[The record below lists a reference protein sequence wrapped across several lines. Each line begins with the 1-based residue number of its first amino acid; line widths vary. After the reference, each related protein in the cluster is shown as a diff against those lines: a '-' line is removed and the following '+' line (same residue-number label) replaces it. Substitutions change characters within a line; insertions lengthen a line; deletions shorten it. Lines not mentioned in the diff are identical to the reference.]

1 MVAGRCASAIKV
13 SVQYCR
19 IGRLSTRV
27 YIWNLTRQPAAS
39 AEVARMNVKAMMQG
53 QIHDRRWGARSVLW
67 GLWTPSCP
75 VIIPSHDSIQAVSRG
90 PRKVVIQA
98 RHLRVIGR
106 RLNGRNFAAIRGC
119 RQKPMK
125 DVLRGNNI
133 HCINVHTHIDRVQRE
148 IQPLQP
154 DLVSL
159 VVILADAA
167 TNCEQRALRV

>member
-1 MVAGRCASAIKV
+1 MEPDP
-13 SVQYCR
+13 
-19 IGRLSTRV
+19 
-27 YIWNLTRQPAAS
+27 PAAS

-98 RHLRVIGR
+98 RHLRVIGHA
-106 RLNGRNFAAIRGC
+106 LNGRNFAAICGC

-159 VVILADAA
+159 VVILADA
-167 TNCEQRALRV
+167 TNCEQRTPRVWPFKGDPTASKVARNRTGA